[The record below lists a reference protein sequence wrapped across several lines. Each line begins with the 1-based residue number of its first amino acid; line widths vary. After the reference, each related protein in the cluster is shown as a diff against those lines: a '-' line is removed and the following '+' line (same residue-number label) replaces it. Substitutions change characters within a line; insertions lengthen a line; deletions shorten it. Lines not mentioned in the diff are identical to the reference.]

1 MRPRLATVKAQ
12 KHLGIDENRWDFA
25 TSLPLSHPQ
34 RAMLADF
41 LRNDNAGQAF
51 PGRRV
56 RLQRMKEFVLRNLT
70 PRLVAAT
77 ALALMMTEIP
87 SIAAQSRAADPAVDS
102 IVTGPAPQRALLL
115 AQNEEP
121 AADGEEPAD
130 EEGKPRKKRRQ
141 VEEAPAEQP
150 APKAAEPAP
159 APQAAEPA
167 PEPQRQAEPEP
178 EPKPKPRKQRAAEQ
192 EAPAEQPAQEAQ
204 PAQPAVEP
212 PAEGQAKESPRE
224 KRQRERREAR
234 EKQRQEQA
242 AEPKAEEQKPADT
255 AEPAQPPAVKPPEE
269 TAQPAEPEQKP
280 ADTAQPQTPAVE
292 PPPADTAQPQQ
303 PPATD
308 EQPTT
313 AQPGADKLPENAAPV
328 LDSQK
333 PAPGSDQAAQ
343 PAQPEKPPVAAGP
356 PPASD
361 AEAQK
366 ERVDVKEIV
375 PVTKEEGRRV
385 EGKEPPRRERREGV
399 DVLREIGGRVI
410 IDLGGRPTVESSDR
424 PRMER
429 GARETYYEELPRGRT
444 RETIVRANGVQIVT
458 VRDRYGEVIRRSRI
472 TPDGRE
478 YVLVYVDEDR
488 RGPRDGGWRDPGDDL
503 PPLVLDIPV
512 DEYILDADDAED
524 EEAYYEFLDK
534 PPVERVERYYSVD
547 EVKRSARVR
556 DSVRR
561 VDLDTITF
569 EFGSADIKEDAIGRL
584 DGVAKAM
591 AKMLEKNPAETFLIE
606 GHTDA
611 VGSDM
616 ANLALSDRRAEAVAA
631 ALTDVFEIPPENLTT
646 QGYGEQYL
654 KIKSDGPEEQNRRVA
669 IRRITPLVSPEVAAK
684 N

>member
-1 MRPRLATVKAQ
+1 
-12 KHLGIDENRWDFA
+12 
-25 TSLPLSHPQ
+25 
-34 RAMLADF
+34 
-41 LRNDNAGQAF
+41 
-51 PGRRV
+51 
-56 RLQRMKEFVLRNLT
+56 MKNLT

-87 SIAAQSRAADPAVDS
+87 SIAAQGKATGASIDN
-102 IVTGPAPQRALLL
+102 IVTGPAPGRILQL

-121 AADGEEPAD
+121 AAEEPAAE
-130 EEGKPRKKRRQ
+130 EEGQPRKKRRQ
-141 VEEAPAEQP
+141 AQEPQQEAPAEA
-150 APKAAEPAP
+150 APQAAEPAP

-167 PEPQRQAEPEP
+167 PAPQAAEPEP
-178 EPKPKPRKQRAAEQ
+178 EAKPRKQRAAEQ

-204 PAQPAVEP
+204 PAVES
-212 PAEGQAKESPRE
+212 PAEGQAEESPRE

-242 AEPKAEEQKPADT
+242 AEPKAEEQKPADA
-255 AEPAQPPAVKPPEE
+255 AEPAQPPAVQPPAD
-269 TAQPAEPEQKP
+269 TAQPAQPAQPEQPP
-280 ADTAQPQTPAVE
+280 ADTAQPQAPAVE

-303 PPATD
+303 PPATG

-313 AQPGADKLPENAAPV
+313 AEPGADKLPENAAPV

-333 PAPGSDQAAQ
+333 PAPGADQAAQ
-343 PAQPEKPPVAAGP
+343 PQQPEKPPVAAGP

-366 ERVDVKEIV
+366 EHVDVKDIV
-375 PVTKEEGRRV
+375 PVTKEEGRRI
-385 EGKEPPRRERREGV
+385 EGDRAPKRERREGV

-429 GARETYYEELPRGRT
+429 GAKETYYEELPRGRT

-524 EEAYYEFLDK
+524 EEAYYEFLDQ

-569 EFGSADIKEDAIGRL
+569 EFGSAEIKEDAIGRL

-591 AKMLEKNPAETFLIE
+591 AKMLDKNPAETFLIE

-669 IRRITPLVSPEVAAK
+669 IRRITPLVSPEVAAR